1 MRTVAGSAD
10 RFFPSAYSGSQNQI
24 KNMAISD
31 LEKLETLCHVRAI
44 MHRTREY
51 VMGRDINKDY
61 IVQSLESGMEAMNL
75 LIIDSRFKEQGSRGK
90 VEGTVKDE
98 SK

>member
-1 MRTVAGSAD
+1 M
-10 RFFPSAYSGSQNQI
+10 Q
-24 KNMAISD
+24 ISD
-31 LEKLETLCHVRAI
+31 IEKLETLCHVRAV

-75 LIIDSRFKEQGSRGK
+75 LIL
-90 VEGTVKDE
+90 E
-98 SK
+98 SKKGLRTED